1 MRKSCGNNVQTIRK
15 TGGTTCASSSTDS
28 HFVSSVHTFIR
39 GKGAVVPLLT
49 HRQSTKFSTAFL
61 QSFTEASRQ
70 LSTLS
75 TVPITIT
82 TKERK
87 VKN

>member
-1 MRKSCGNNVQTIRK
+1 MRKSCGNSVHTIRK
-15 TGGTTCASSSTDS
+15 TGGTTCARLSTDS
-28 HFVSSVHTFIR
+28 YFTPLSWVEVR
-39 GKGAVVPLLT
+39 GKGTVVPLLT
-49 HRQSTKFSTAFL
+49 PGQSTKFSTAFL